1 MILTGVSRICGII
14 HYVSFSDWLISFSI
28 MTPRVI
34 HVVTYHTMSFLFKT
48 EQYSIECMFTFC
60 LSVHP
65 LMHTTCFVGLVI
77 TNNAA
82 MNMGIQIS
90 L

>member
-1 MILTGVSRICGII
+1 
-14 HYVSFSDWLISFSI
+14 
-28 MTPRVI
+28 
-34 HVVTYHTMSFLFKT
+34 MSFLFKT
-48 EQYSIECMFTFC
+48 EQYSIECIFTFC
-60 LSVHP
+60 LSVYP

-90 L
+90 LWDPAFNSLGYMPTNGIAGS